1 VREVAPRRT
10 RNANLATDRLQV
22 GEGEAF
28 VARDIVRRVLL
39 RFRRRAKDRGDFLIV
54 VATLGHD

>member
-1 VREVAPRRT
+1 VAPRRT

-39 RFRRRAKDRGDFLIV
+39 RFRRRAKDRGDSLIV